1 MNAATITLRET
12 YASAFEAIGTPPAIA
27 FAAYLRRDD
36 GTGIISCWGA
46 IADQFDTT
54 FRTETNR
61 VAAWPVVRDVGDPRG
76 MLIFVHLCR
85 GQSTVMTR
93 VFGDVAGLPRAV
105 QRALVCLPELAALV
119 QTNHAALCPA
129 ARQLWDA
136 GAEAMVREQEMVES
150 RIAQLMSYQTFA
162 PDTSRP
168 GETTPAGGT
177 P

>member
-1 MNAATITLRET
+1 MNAATTSLRET
-12 YASAFEAIGTPPAIA
+12 YASAFEAVGTPEAMA

-54 FRTETNR
+54 FRTETDR
-61 VAAWPVVRDVGDPRG
+61 MAAWPVVRDVGDTRG
-76 MLIFVHLCR
+76 ILIFVHLCR
-85 GQSTVMTR
+85 AQTTVMTR
-93 VFGDVAGLPRAV
+93 VFGGVADLPRSV
-105 QRALVCLPELAALV
+105 QRALVCLPELSSLVAA
-119 QTNHAALCPA
+119 NYAALCPA

-136 GAEAMVREQEMVES
+136 GAQAITRELAMVES